1 MRHHITE
8 PRFNIWAR
16 ISDEAARCLDRV
28 RSDWGFKSK
37 YEIIKYILYC
47 FIRVADIQHA
57 AFDEDLPPE
66 EVIQIFDNL
75 HEPNRNFDFVKPSRR
90 KGLTHEER
98 KRIGIQSV
106 KVKGRITKN
115 QYERLLRITQAYGFA
130 STYETLQYS
139 IACFIRAL
147 DKPEPF
153 EEHDEIDSMFE
164 GLSDSERHFE
174 YVKPKRAPSESKQK
188 QVLYS

>member
-1 MRHHITE
+1 MRKHITE

-16 ISDEAARCLDRV
+16 ISDEASCRLDRV
-28 RSDWGFKSK
+28 RSDWGFKSR

-47 FIRVADIQHA
+47 FIRVADIDNA

-66 EVIQIFDNL
+66 EVIRIFDNL
-75 HEPNRNFDFVKPSRR
+75 HETNRNFDFVKPSRR

-106 KVKGRITKN
+106 KVKGYVTPK
-115 QYERLLRITQAYGFA
+115 QYERLLRVKQVYGFA
-130 STYETLQYS
+130 SIYETLQYS

-153 EEHDEIDSMFE
+153 EEDDEIDGMFD

-188 QVLYS
+188 QALYS

>member
-1 MRHHITE
+1 MRKHITE
-8 PRFNIWAR
+8 PRFNVWAR
-16 ISDEAARCLDRV
+16 ISDEAACRLDRV
-28 RSDWGFKSK
+28 RSDWGFKSR

-47 FIRVADIQHA
+47 FIRVADIENA
-57 AFDEDLPPE
+57 YSDEDTMPD
-66 EVIQIFDNL
+66 VIIQIFSDL
-75 HEPNRNFDFVKPSRR
+75 HNRNFDFVKPSRR

-106 KVKGRITKN
+106 KVKGYVTPK
-115 QYERLLRITQAYGFA
+115 QYERLLRVKQVYGFA
-130 STYETLQYS
+130 SIYETLQYS
-139 IACFIRAL
+139 IACFVRAL

-153 EEHDEIDSMFE
+153 EEDDEIDGMFD

-188 QVLYS
+188 QALYS